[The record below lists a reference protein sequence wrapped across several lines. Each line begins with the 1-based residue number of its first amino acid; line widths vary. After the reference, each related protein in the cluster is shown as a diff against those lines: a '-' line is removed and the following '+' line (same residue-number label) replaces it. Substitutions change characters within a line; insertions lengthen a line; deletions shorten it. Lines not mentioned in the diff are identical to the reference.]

1 MKTLSLLV
9 VTTILALLPVSHNYS
24 NKKGVN
30 WLTFEQASKLSEGK
44 PKKMLIDVYTDWCGW
59 CKRMDKTTYEDP
71 GVIDYVNKYYYA
83 VKLNAESSKTIS
95 YNGKSMTEQML
106 AGQVFGVTG
115 YPCTVYLDE
124 KQKVLFPVPGYLD
137 VANFTKVNKYIGEN
151 YHQKMSWEEF
161 NQKVQ

>member
-1 MKTLSLLV
+1 MKSIALII
-9 VTTILALLPVSHNYS
+9 VTTLLAVVPVSHNLS
-24 NKKGVN
+24 SKKAVN
-30 WLTFEQASKLSEGK
+30 WLSFEQASKLAESK

-59 CKRMDKTTYEDP
+59 CKRMDKTTYEDAA
-71 GVIDYVNKYYYA
+71 VVDYIAKYYYP
-83 VKLNAESSKTIS
+83 VKLNAESAKTIT

-106 AGQVFGVTG
+106 AGQVFGVSG

-124 KQKVLFPVPGYLD
+124 KLKVLSPVPGYMD
-137 VANFTKVNKYIGEN
+137 AANFNKVNKFFAEN